1 MNGKP
6 LDALPGALAGLMRPR
21 AFEIVRG
28 ETVWGE
34 IVRVED
40 ARRRLQA

>member
-6 LDALPGALAGLMRPR
+6 LDALPGALAGPMRPR
-21 AFEIVRG
+21 AFEIVR
-28 ETVWGE
+28 GE